1 MKDFCDRLSAKL
13 SALLPTK
20 EKRSSTETLKQNA
33 WSAFVKAR
41 ISSTTDLWSQVYAS
55 MGLSFEQPLLS
66 QRVNRKIFQRLLV
79 SHLRERLPETASV
92 DHQKDVVSLSVDEEN
107 ALRYA
112 AGFVPFQL
120 MKKMRRM
127 TGHKFQRFLTCLS
140 RMSLTDQSDLV
151 DHD

>member
-1 MKDFCDRLSAKL
+1 M
-13 SALLPTK
+13 
-20 EKRSSTETLKQNA
+20 
-33 WSAFVKAR
+33 
-41 ISSTTDLWSQVYAS
+41 
-55 MGLSFEQPLLS
+55 
-66 QRVNRKIFQRLLV
+66 NRKIFQRLLV

-120 MKKMRRM
+120 MKKMRRI
-127 TGHKFQRFLTCLS
+127 TGHKLRFLTCLS